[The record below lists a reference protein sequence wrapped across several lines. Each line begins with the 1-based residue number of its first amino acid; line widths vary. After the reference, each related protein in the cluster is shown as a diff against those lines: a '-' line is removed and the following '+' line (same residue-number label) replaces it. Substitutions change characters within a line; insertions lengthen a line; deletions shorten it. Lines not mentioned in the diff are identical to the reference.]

1 MVKTRT
7 KATPEPVVEEPVGEE
22 GTELTG
28 RINHMHQAF
37 ADFILESRGVEVS
50 PEQVFAVTSS
60 RGAFRKSDSYLVGVK
75 QARLE
80 ARENAANERLS
91 REAERKIDAARKAE
105 EKEQAAAEKAAL
117 AEEKAAERERLA
129 EEKRIS
135 REQAA
140 AERAATKAAAA
151 AAAPAPVKGKGK
163 GKAEA
168 APVTPITQKATRAKA
183 KGKSPF

>member
-1 MVKTRT
+1 MAKTRT
-7 KATPEPVVEEPVGEE
+7 KPAPEPAVVEETEE
-22 GTELTG
+22 NVSENSG

-37 ADFILESRGVEVS
+37 ADYILESKGVEVS

-80 ARENAANERLS
+80 AREAMANERLS
-91 REAERKIDAARKAE
+91 RESERKIEAARKAE
-105 EKEQAAAEKAAL
+105 EKEQAAAQKAAL
-117 AEEKAAERERLA
+117 AEEKTTERERLA
-129 EEKRIS
+129 EEKAAA

-140 AERAATKAAAA
+140 ADKAAVKAAAA
-151 AAAPAPVKGKGK
+151 AAAPTPAKGKGK
-163 GKAEA
+163 TP